1 MGNDTWHCLAPEIC
15 CENKPNFECRH
26 IKINEMTLVSTLNAT
41 ELRLRYRPE
50 SGMFLFCMPLLGR
63 LRSKEH
69 GEEYVCDA
77 EQHCA
82 LLCGPEQSTLAIDA
96 GSNTLLLM
104 GSLGKVIGALAQRSG
119 CDSLPR
125 LTFHNPMSRAE
136 TGPAFFCSILD
147 HIIDVFSRNP
157 RVAASPVLTA
167 QYEEMLLTAMLTC
180 LPHSCS
186 RLLESLPA
194 PQSVPRVV
202 RLAEEYIKA
211 NAEKP
216 LRLRDLAR
224 ETGMS
229 VRSIQA
235 SFKRYRG
242 YTPTEFLR
250 RCRLRRA
257 RRMLLHPGPETTILS
272 VAFACG
278 FASQS
283 NFCKC
288 YRREFGERAMET
300 LHNGP

>member
-1 MGNDTWHCLAPEIC
+1 
-15 CENKPNFECRH
+15 
-26 IKINEMTLVSTLNAT
+26 MTLVSILNAT

-63 LRSKEH
+63 LRSREH
-69 GEEYVCDA
+69 GDEYICAA
-77 EQHCA
+77 EQHCT
-82 LLCGPEQSTLAIDA
+82 LLSGPEQTTLAIEA

-104 GSLGKVIGALAQRSG
+104 GSLGKVIAALAQRSG
-119 CDSLPR
+119 CDSLPHLAFR
-125 LTFHNPMSRAE
+125 NPMSRAE
-136 TGPAFFCSILD
+136 AGPAFFCSIID
-147 HIIDVFSRNP
+147 HIINVFSRNP
-157 RVAASPVLTA
+157 RVAASPVLAA

-186 RLLESLPA
+186 RLLETLPA

-211 NAEKP
+211 NTERP
-216 LRLRDLAR
+216 LRLNDLAR

-229 VRSIQA
+229 VRSVQA
-235 SFKRYRG
+235 AFKRYRG

-250 RCRLRRA
+250 RCRLHKA
-257 RRMLLHPGPETTILS
+257 RRMLQHPGPETTILS

-288 YRREFGERAMET
+288 YRREFGERAMDT
-300 LHNGP
+300 LRHGP